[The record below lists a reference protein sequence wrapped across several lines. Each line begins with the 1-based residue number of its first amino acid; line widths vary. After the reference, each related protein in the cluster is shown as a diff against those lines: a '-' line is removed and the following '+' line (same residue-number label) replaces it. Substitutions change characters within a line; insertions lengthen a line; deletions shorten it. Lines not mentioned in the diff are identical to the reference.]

1 MNRSYEWR
9 AFAAE
14 LAEVVHRTAP
24 RVALAGVVVLVMV
37 AGVLLRVWRY
47 VPW

>member
-1 MNRSYEWR
+1 MNGSYTWR
-9 AFAAE
+9 AFASE
-14 LAEVVHRTAP
+14 LAELVQTTAP

-37 AGVLLRVWRY
+37 AGVLLRIWRY

>member
-1 MNRSYEWR
+1 MNGSYKWH